1 MRVEVSEEANAD
13 LDDIL
18 DYGAERFGEDV
29 AEAYVRQFQQ
39 VYDLISEHPLLGVRH
54 ETVRPPIRNMPC
66 GSHRVYYDVLDEYVM
81 VRRILHKAMDVE
93 RHL

>member
-29 AEAYVRQFQQ
+29 AEAYVPSFSRSM
-39 VYDLISEHPLLGVRH
+39 I
-54 ETVRPPIRNMPC
+54 
-66 GSHRVYYDVLDEYVM
+66 
-81 VRRILHKAMDVE
+81 
-93 RHL
+93 